1 MELIVW
7 SRRILLA
14 IIATGLASAFSCII
28 LIIADKIFKRI
39 NPYLHLWMCK
49 AAVVLCVL
57 PVLTPFIYLSRLQL
71 SHGVWVSR
79 GNIFGGV
86 SLRLLPAHIIV
97 IFITIIIV
105 SLYVVH
111 HNTLAA
117 EFRSALKGNVPVED
131 SNWLKLLEEYKQKYS
146 IHNVEIFQNDML
158 NTPVSVGIRNY
169 KIIIPYSSF
178 SVKHMHMIL
187 EHEFYHI
194 RHHDILWKKL
204 GFVATCIHVLN
215 IFTHRIFNELVFHEE
230 VVCDLYAST
239 NNPNYTQL
247 EYIKFLGELED
258 DNVDE
263 SSASSFGGRKNFIE
277 RRIRYIMKYKV
288 LKKPSK
294 IITALAMA
302 AFMLVSLAP
311 SYVFA
316 AEAVDLEIKL
326 NDKYAVMNEEQNVP
340 FENYLEEKHGYASDD
355 PSVTEKYVYED
366 GIMPFGGAYNIDI
379 TVAPNDRMLYS
390 RIWLVYGQT
399 VTISVTPDKDNVP
412 YRIGI
417 RSDVDGYMTYV
428 DGTGDMIHTFTIDVD
443 DYYNVFIEN
452 LDDNE
457 HVKVTGYARWRP

>member
-1 MELIVW
+1 MELIIW

-14 IIATGLASAFSCII
+14 IIATGLASAFSCIV

-57 PVLTPFIYLSRLQL
+57 PVLTPFIYLDRLQL

-79 GNIFGGV
+79 GNILGGI
-86 SLRLLPAHIIV
+86 SPRLVPAYIV
-97 IFITIIIV
+97 ADFIMIVIV
-105 SLYVVH
+105 SLYVIY
-111 HNTLAA
+111 HNTSAA

-146 IHNVEIFQNDML
+146 IYNVEIFQNDML

-169 KIIIPYSSF
+169 RIIVPYSSF

-204 GFVATCIHVLN
+204 GFAATCIHVLN

-263 SSASSFGGRKNFIE
+263 SSASSFGGKRSFIE
-277 RRIRYIMKYKV
+277 RRIKYIMKYKV
-288 LKKPSK
+288 LEKPAK

-302 AFMLVSLAP
+302 AFILVSLVP

-316 AEAVDLEIKL
+316 AEILDLEVNL
-326 NDKYAVMNEEQNVP
+326 DDKYIIMREEEYVP
-340 FENYLEEKHGYASDD
+340 FENYLEEKHGHASDD

-366 GIMPFGGAYNIDI
+366 GIMPFGGAYNIGI

-390 RIWLVYGQT
+390 AIWLERNQT
-399 VTISVTPDKDNVP
+399 VTISVTPDKDYVP

-417 RSDVDGYMTYV
+417 RSNIDDSLFYV
-428 DGTGDMIHTFTIDVD
+428 DGTGDMTHIFTIDIND
-443 DYYNVFIEN
+443 NYNVFIEN
-452 LDDNE
+452 LGDE
-457 HVKVTGYARWRP
+457 HITVTGYARWRP